1 MIIVYDSV
9 KHRGIS
15 LCVITIVASLAI
27 IFIIVTNIVNVIVFS
42 SQRFSGGLYF
52 EDIRMYVTA
61 TLE

>member
-9 KHRGIS
+9 KYKGIS
-15 LCVITIVASLAI
+15 LCVITIVASPAI
-27 IFIIVTNIVNVIVFS
+27 IFIIVANIVNVIVFS
-42 SQRFSGGLYF
+42 LQHFSGASF

>member
-9 KHRGIS
+9 KYKGIS

-27 IFIIVTNIVNVIVFS
+27 IFIIVPNIVNVIVFS
-42 SQRFSGGLYF
+42 LQYFSGAYF

>member
-9 KHRGIS
+9 KHWGIS

-27 IFIIVTNIVNVIVFS
+27 IFLIVPNIVNVIVFS
-42 SQRFSGGLYF
+42 LQHFSGASF